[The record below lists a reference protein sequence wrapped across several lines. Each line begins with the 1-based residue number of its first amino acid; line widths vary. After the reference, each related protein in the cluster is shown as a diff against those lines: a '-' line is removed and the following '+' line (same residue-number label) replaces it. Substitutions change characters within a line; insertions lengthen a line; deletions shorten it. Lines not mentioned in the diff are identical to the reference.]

1 MDQKLPRKKA
11 VKRLL
16 KAFAWI
22 IAVWAIILII
32 IQVALSPS
40 VLTGILNRAAEDYI
54 DGELRFGRASVSVF
68 RHFPNISITLDSVS
82 LTYPAERFAM
92 HDSIGPDN
100 RLLMAGKGE
109 AVDTLASFDRFSI
122 AMNAASFIAGK
133 VHIPYIHLSK
143 PRVFAKSYNDSTA
156 NWNIFKPSPG
166 TVQEDTLES
175 TASGSLPVIVLGK
188 LFMEKSP
195 FIVYCSKQDS
205 LFAAIKVESLGI
217 NRHRGHYDLDLH
229 ARTGVSMP
237 AIGRMFIP
245 IDITTGLE
253 FPKDSVPA
261 ISIRKMNAKIAG
273 IPFKA
278 DADVRYL
285 TDSIQIRTKAA
296 IDGCQVSEVLK
307 YCGRNI
313 WDGARELDT
322 DAIISMEAD
331 VNGWYNL
338 DGSRIPDVSITFNIP
353 DAELRHSGI
362 GLNTRIG
369 ADIWAKG
376 GDGKPLDIGVNDFHL
391 DGKAIGMSF
400 KGGADDMLGT
410 DPLFTIDGRLSV
422 SLDTLR
428 EFIEKEIGVHA
439 SGTVSA
445 EAKGRIRK
453 SQASPYRFAEADMN
467 GFIRSDRLDLRS
479 EKDTIDIHIDSL
491 DVKLATIGNTHDT
504 AVDKGTRMIAMAA
517 TLDSTRINYRNSLKL
532 NGRGLSFKAQNDA
545 AILDTRDS
553 SSYYPFGGKLEI
565 GSLMLTDID
574 SSRIFVAGSDNVF
587 KISPS
592 KEDKEIPVLTLT
604 SSSRMIGMRTAAN
617 RAFIRN
623 LDIKASAT
631 KGDARR
637 RKMAKRF
644 IDSIAKAYPEI
655 PRDSLFGH
663 LRKMRGPAV
672 TPEWLSEEDF
682 RKSDFEFKLDD
693 AIMQYYKSWDFS
705 GNMGIGSA
713 SVATPYFPLRTS
725 VRNFSGH
732 ITNDAVSL
740 NRMTLKSGTSELSAA
755 GKLTGIRRMLMGGGM
770 LRLNLKVAAESLNA
784 NELLSAYSKGS
795 QYVADPS
802 VNSGDMDDNEYQEM
816 IVTDTL
822 ANAVPESSL
831 LVVPA
836 NIMANISL
844 EAKNVK
850 WSKLEM
856 DWVGTEITMKERCIQ
871 VKNTIASTNVGDAYL
886 DGFYSTQ
893 TKQDIKTG
901 FDLNLVDI
909 TAEKV
914 IEMLPAVDSIMPML
928 KSFKGLLNCQI
939 AATSQLDTSMNIIMP
954 TLNGVIRISGKDL
967 GLAETES
974 LYKILKLLK
983 FKDTHSIHIDEM
995 SVEGVIADNRI
1006 EIFPFVLSI
1015 DRYTLAMSGI
1025 QHMDQTFKYH
1035 ISILKSPLLVRFG
1048 VNLWGDFDNFK
1059 FKIGKA
1065 KYKNTQVPIF
1075 SSVIDETR
1083 LNLNKT
1089 IKDIF
1094 SKGVNQAIKEN
1105 EEQAAIK
1112 QLKEKINYE
1121 NAAETPIE
1129 ELSAEESSQLE
1140 ETEENGKKEE
1150 EKDE

>member
-1 MDQKLPRKKA
+1 
-11 VKRLL
+11 
-16 KAFAWI
+16 
-22 IAVWAIILII
+22 
-32 IQVALSPS
+32 
-40 VLTGILNRAAEDYI
+40 
-54 DGELRFGRASVSVF
+54 
-68 RHFPNISITLDSVS
+68 
-82 LTYPAERFAM
+82 
-92 HDSIGPDN
+92 
-100 RLLMAGKGE
+100 
-109 AVDTLASFDRFSI
+109 
-122 AMNAASFIAGK
+122 
-133 VHIPYIHLSK
+133 
-143 PRVFAKSYNDSTA
+143 
-156 NWNIFKPSPG
+156 
-166 TVQEDTLES
+166 
-175 TASGSLPVIVLGK
+175 
-188 LFMEKSP
+188 
-195 FIVYCSKQDS
+195 
-205 LFAAIKVESLGI
+205 
-217 NRHRGHYDLDLH
+217 
-229 ARTGVSMP
+229 
-237 AIGRMFIP
+237 
-245 IDITTGLE
+245 
-253 FPKDSVPA
+253 
-261 ISIRKMNAKIAG
+261 
-273 IPFKA
+273 
-278 DADVRYL
+278 
-285 TDSIQIRTKAA
+285 
-296 IDGCQVSEVLK
+296 
-307 YCGRNI
+307 
-313 WDGARELDT
+313 
-322 DAIISMEAD
+322 
-331 VNGWYNL
+331 
-338 DGSRIPDVSITFNIP
+338 
-353 DAELRHSGI
+353 
-362 GLNTRIG
+362 
-369 ADIWAKG
+369 
-376 GDGKPLDIGVNDFHL
+376 
-391 DGKAIGMSF
+391 
-400 KGGADDMLGT
+400 
-410 DPLFTIDGRLSV
+410 
-422 SLDTLR
+422 
-428 EFIEKEIGVHA
+428 
-439 SGTVSA
+439 
-445 EAKGRIRK
+445 
-453 SQASPYRFAEADMN
+453 
-467 GFIRSDRLDLRS
+467 
-479 EKDTIDIHIDSL
+479 
-491 DVKLATIGNTHDT
+491 
-504 AVDKGTRMIAMAA
+504 
-517 TLDSTRINYRNSLKL
+517 
-532 NGRGLSFKAQNDA
+532 
-545 AILDTRDS
+545 
-553 SSYYPFGGKLEI
+553 
-565 GSLMLTDID
+565 
-574 SSRIFVAGSDNVF
+574 
-587 KISPS
+587 
-592 KEDKEIPVLTLT
+592 
-604 SSSRMIGMRTAAN
+604 IGMRTAAN

-713 SVATPYFPLRTS
+713 SLATPYFPLRTS

>member
-1 MDQKLPRKKA
+1 
-11 VKRLL
+11 
-16 KAFAWI
+16 
-22 IAVWAIILII
+22 
-32 IQVALSPS
+32 
-40 VLTGILNRAAEDYI
+40 
-54 DGELRFGRASVSVF
+54 
-68 RHFPNISITLDSVS
+68 
-82 LTYPAERFAM
+82 
-92 HDSIGPDN
+92 
-100 RLLMAGKGE
+100 
-109 AVDTLASFDRFSI
+109 
-122 AMNAASFIAGK
+122 
-133 VHIPYIHLSK
+133 
-143 PRVFAKSYNDSTA
+143 
-156 NWNIFKPSPG
+156 
-166 TVQEDTLES
+166 
-175 TASGSLPVIVLGK
+175 
-188 LFMEKSP
+188 
-195 FIVYCSKQDS
+195 
-205 LFAAIKVESLGI
+205 
-217 NRHRGHYDLDLH
+217 
-229 ARTGVSMP
+229 
-237 AIGRMFIP
+237 
-245 IDITTGLE
+245 
-253 FPKDSVPA
+253 
-261 ISIRKMNAKIAG
+261 
-273 IPFKA
+273 
-278 DADVRYL
+278 
-285 TDSIQIRTKAA
+285 
-296 IDGCQVSEVLK
+296 
-307 YCGRNI
+307 
-313 WDGARELDT
+313 
-322 DAIISMEAD
+322 
-331 VNGWYNL
+331 
-338 DGSRIPDVSITFNIP
+338 
-353 DAELRHSGI
+353 
-362 GLNTRIG
+362 
-369 ADIWAKG
+369 
-376 GDGKPLDIGVNDFHL
+376 
-391 DGKAIGMSF
+391 
-400 KGGADDMLGT
+400 
-410 DPLFTIDGRLSV
+410 
-422 SLDTLR
+422 
-428 EFIEKEIGVHA
+428 
-439 SGTVSA
+439 
-445 EAKGRIRK
+445 
-453 SQASPYRFAEADMN
+453 
-467 GFIRSDRLDLRS
+467 
-479 EKDTIDIHIDSL
+479 
-491 DVKLATIGNTHDT
+491 
-504 AVDKGTRMIAMAA
+504 
-517 TLDSTRINYRNSLKL
+517 
-532 NGRGLSFKAQNDA
+532 
-545 AILDTRDS
+545 
-553 SSYYPFGGKLEI
+553 
-565 GSLMLTDID
+565 
-574 SSRIFVAGSDNVF
+574 
-587 KISPS
+587 
-592 KEDKEIPVLTLT
+592 
-604 SSSRMIGMRTAAN
+604 
-617 RAFIRN
+617 
-623 LDIKASAT
+623 
-631 KGDARR
+631 
-637 RKMAKRF
+637 
-644 IDSIAKAYPEI
+644 
-655 PRDSLFGH
+655 
-663 LRKMRGPAV
+663 
-672 TPEWLSEEDF
+672 
-682 RKSDFEFKLDD
+682 
-693 AIMQYYKSWDFS
+693 
-705 GNMGIGSA
+705 
-713 SVATPYFPLRTS
+713 PYFPLRTS

-1094 SKGVNQAIKEN
+1094 SKGVNQAIK
-1105 EEQAAIK
+1105 
-1112 QLKEKINYE
+1112 
-1121 NAAETPIE
+1121 
-1129 ELSAEESSQLE
+1129 
-1140 ETEENGKKEE
+1140 
-1150 EKDE
+1150 